1 MESSPFPDDAKPV
14 QLRVETG
21 SPLAE
26 VFLIDHAF
34 VLVDRKLGV
43 LDRAVEQGVY
53 KVKAQLGDA
62 SAEKLVVADRDLTI
76 DLSRELSIASP
87 VPLVGT
93 SRTHEF
99 HMESA
104 ATESGSVSLSVGS
117 GAQVFLCSRRWTGS
131 TGPAPDKR
139 PPPGLRLL
147 TADGAT
153 IFDVR
158 ESGRRH
164 EDESDPMASAT
175 VEVDPGSYFLR
186 WQDDEGVAAE
196 QSLLA
201 VRDWQ
206 SQVFLL
212 NDARD
217 ADNPRL
223 GISVL
228 MARHSFSADD
238 PRLRQADE
246 ARVALADERR
256 VATKDIN
263 ETLFAK
269 FEYPMLG
276 LFGAHLMLIAQEA
289 SRKAEEETSRRTS
302 GVPRRRAA
310 VDFDQALFDDV
321 VANLVSLL
329 GREHPD
335 VAALATRASNQ
346 SRDDLGPVTVPPMLW
361 RSWLLLIEASNEW
374 PGLLPVATW
383 RRALKVLP
391 LRPFLVW
398 SAEDDQEQTME
409 RWQRGVAAAVR
420 ASVAGAAS
428 SSPRGAA
435 ADVPPAAQPDEVR
448 RRLTEQLLAPRAAID
463 ELADSRGADAPG

>member
-1 MESSPFPDDAKPV
+1 MASSPFPDDAKPV
-14 QLRVETG
+14 RLSVQTG

-34 VLVDRKLGV
+34 ALVARTLGKL
-43 LDRAVEQGVY
+43 DTSVEQGVY
-53 KVKAQLGDA
+53 KVKAQLGD
-62 SAEKLVVADRDLTI
+62 SIAERLVVADRDVEL
-76 DLSRELSIASP
+76 DLSHELSIASP
-87 VPLVGT
+87 VPLLGT

-99 HMESA
+99 HMEPA

-117 GAQVFLCSRRWTGS
+117 GAKVFLCSRRWTTS
-131 TGPAPDKR
+131 IGPAPDKR

-153 IFDVR
+153 IFDLR
-158 ESGRRH
+158 ESGRWH
-164 EDESDPMASAT
+164 ADESDPIVSAT

-186 WQDDEGVAAE
+186 WQDDEGVAVE
-196 QSLLA
+196 QSLQA

-223 GISVL
+223 AISVL
-228 MARHSFSADD
+228 MARHSFSAGD

-246 ARVALADERR
+246 ARAALADERR
-256 VATKDIN
+256 VATTYIN

-289 SRKAEEETSRRTS
+289 SRKADEETSRRKS
-302 GVPRRRAA
+302 DVHRLRAP
-310 VDFDQALFDDV
+310 VDFDQALFDEV
-321 VANLVSLL
+321 VRNLVSLL

-374 PGLLPVATW
+374 PELLPVATW

-391 LRPFLVW
+391 MRPFLVW

-409 RWQRGVAAAVR
+409 RWQRGVGPVVQ

-428 SSPRGAA
+428 SSPRGVA
-435 ADVPPAAQPDEVR
+435 ADVPPAAQADEVR

-463 ELADSRGADAPG
+463 ELADSRVADAPG